1 MTNADQVTSDQAFER
16 AGVPASLVA
25 VLVTIL
31 VVWLCWGMALWLLIV
46 IGALVFWIFIWLGA
60 LGNCRSYGVSESA
73 NARAT
78 LMKTALWSRAVSCRL
93 VEARKC

>member
-46 IGALVFWIFIWLGA
+46 IGALVFGSSFGL
-60 LGNCRSYGVSESA
+60 
-73 NARAT
+73 
-78 LMKTALWSRAVSCRL
+78 ALWVIADPAGFLMAILRGLMQGAW
-93 VEARKC
+93 

>member
-46 IGALVFWIFIWLGA
+46 VGALVFGSSFGL
-60 LGNCRSYGVSESA
+60 
-73 NARAT
+73 
-78 LMKTALWSRAVSCRL
+78 ALWVIADPAGFLMAILRGLMQA
-93 VEARKC
+93 AW